1 MEFIKILDKL
11 NIKYE
16 LLKHKAVYT
25 VEEAKSISNMI
36 EGIGCKN
43 LFLTNKKGNYYLYL
57 LHEDKKAN
65 LKELSIILN
74 TTKLT
79 FASPE
84 ELKSLLGL
92 EQGGVTPL
100 GILNDTDNKV
110 KFLIDD
116 FLVDKKLLMHTNT
129 NTETISVTYQ
139 DLLKI
144 INYCKHDITII
155 NTQ

>member
-129 NTETISVTYQ
+129 NTETISVTYE